1 MFYLFDFNKHLI
13 IIGTDKMHY
22 GGIYMNRPNAPWLKF
37 FGDIPET
44 IEYPQGSMYEAIKY
58 AYDNNLYNNAKNDAY
73 VFQGK
78 STSHKQFF
86 DKIDAVAKAFT
97 AIGITA
103 GDKVTIC
110 MPNAPQGVDAF
121 YALNRISAVPA
132 MIHPL
137 SAAGEITFYIEN
149 SQSKAIVVLDMF
161 YEKVLEAL
169 KDVERPVKVIVAR
182 IKDELPFPLN
192 LLYPL
197 TVKDKPAPLPA
208 DNSDVI
214 SWADFI
220 AGGKAVKS
228 LPETF
233 PSKDDTA
240 VILFSGGT
248 TGTSK
253 GIELTNMNMNAL
265 GYQVS
270 NAAGFS
276 MENLRMFSVMP
287 LFHGFGLGVGVHTAM
302 VCSATCILIPQFTIK
317 TYAKDVLKYKPN
329 VIVGVP
335 TLYEALLRSDGFDGA
350 DLSFL
355 KGVFCGGDSLS
366 VELKKKVDKF
376 LTDHKAK
383 VQIREGYGTTECV
396 TASCLT
402 PFDFFREGSI
412 GIPFPDTYY
421 QVVDPKNDTEVP
433 YGTEGEICICGPTVM
448 KGYLDN
454 AAETASTL
462 RTHADG
468 NVWLHTGDLG
478 TMDEDGFIY
487 YKQRLKRL
495 IIVSGFNVYPSQ
507 VENTIDAHPDV
518 LLSCAIG
525 IPDPYKMHKVKA
537 FVVLR
542 PGVEPSDKIKEE
554 ILEHCRKNI
563 SKYAMPREIEF
574 RSELPKTLVGKVAYR
589 QLEEEEEAKLKAQ
602 ENE

>member
-1 MFYLFDFNKHLI
+1 MNKP
-13 IIGTDKMHY
+13 K
-22 GGIYMNRPNAPWLKF
+22 APWVKF
-37 FGDIPET
+37 YKGIPET
-44 IEYPQGSMYEAIKY
+44 IEYPEGSMYEAIKF
-58 AYDNNLYNNAKNDAY
+58 AADTHIYNNGDNAAY

-78 STSHKQFF
+78 ETSYPQFF
-86 DKIDAVAKAFT
+86 AKVDRIAKAFM
-97 AIGITA
+97 ALGIEK
-103 GDKVTIC
+103 GDRVTIC
-110 MPNAPQGVDAF
+110 MPNAPQGIDAF
-121 YALNRISAVPA
+121 YALNRIGAVPA

-137 SAAGEITFYIEN
+137 SAAGEITFYVKH
-149 SQSKAIVVLDMF
+149 SQSKAVLVLDMF

-169 KDVERPVKVIVAR
+169 KEIDEPVKVIVAK

-192 LLYPL
+192 MLYPL
-197 TVKDKPAPLPA
+197 TVKDKPAPLPK
-208 DNSDVI
+208 NSDTVI
-214 SWADFI
+214 GWNEFLSGAKNI
-220 AGGKAVKS
+220 SK
-228 LPETF
+228 LPDEF
-233 PSKDDTA
+233 PKKEETA

-253 GIELTNMNMNAL
+253 GIELTNLNMNAL

-270 NAAGFS
+270 QSAGFS
-276 MENLRMFSVMP
+276 MEGLRMFSVMP
-287 LFHGFGLGVGVHTAM
+287 LFHGFGLGVGIHTAL
-302 VCSATCILIPQFTIK
+302 VSAATCILIPQFTIK
-317 TYAKDVLKYKPN
+317 TYARDVLKYKPN

-335 TLYEALLRSDGFDGA
+335 TLFEALLRSDGFKNA

-355 KGVFCGGDSLS
+355 RGVFCGGDSLS
-366 VELKKKVDKF
+366 VELKKKVDAF
-376 LTDHKAK
+376 LKEHNAS

-402 PFDFFREGSI
+402 PYDFFREGSI
-412 GIPFPDTYY
+412 GIPFPDVFY
-421 QVVDPKNDTEVP
+421 QIVDPKNDTEVP
-433 YGTEGEICICGPTVM
+433 YGEEGEICICGPTVM

-478 TMDEDGFIY
+478 TMDEDGFVY

-525 IPDPYKMHKVKA
+525 IPDPYKIHKVKA

-574 RSELPKTLVGKVAYR
+574 RTELPKTLVGKVAYR
-589 QLEEEEEAKLKAQ
+589 KLEEEEEAKAKAQ
-602 ENE
+602 KAE

>member
-1 MFYLFDFNKHLI
+1 MNKP
-13 IIGTDKMHY
+13 K
-22 GGIYMNRPNAPWLKF
+22 APWLKYY
-37 FGDIPET
+37 GEIPET
-44 IEYPQGSMYEAIKY
+44 LDYPQGSMYEAIKFAVDTHY
-58 AYDNNLYNNAKNDAY
+58 NENCYKNNAY
-73 VFQGK
+73 EFQGK
-78 STSHKQFF
+78 GTSFPAFLK
-86 DKIDAVAKAFT
+86 KINATAKAFK
-97 AIGITA
+97 AIGINE

-110 MPNAPQGVDAF
+110 MPNAPQGIDSF

-137 SAAGEITFYIEN
+137 SAAGEITFYVKH
-149 SQSKAIVVLDMF
+149 SKSKAVLVLDMF

-169 KDVERPVKVIVAR
+169 EEVDYDVKVIVAH

-192 LLYPL
+192 MLYPL
-197 TVKDKPAPLPA
+197 TVKDKPAPLPKE
-208 DNSDVI
+208 NKNVI
-214 SWADFI
+214 DWKDFM
-220 AGGKAVKS
+220 AGGRSVKS
-228 LPETF
+228 LPDTY

-248 TGTSK
+248 TGISK

-265 GYQVS
+265 GYEV
-270 NAAGFS
+270 AAGAGFT
-276 MENLRMFSVMP
+276 MHNLRMFSVMP
-287 LFHGFGLGVGVHTAM
+287 LFHGFGLGVGIHTAL
-302 VCSATCILIPQFTIK
+302 VNGATCILIPQFTIK
-317 TYAKDVLKYKPN
+317 TYAKDVKKYKPN

-335 TLYEALLRSDGFDGA
+335 TLFEALLRSDGFDGV

-366 VELKKKVDKF
+366 IELKKKVDKF
-376 LTDHKAK
+376 LKEHNAS

-412 GIPFPDTYY
+412 GIPFPDIFY
-421 QVVDPKNDTEVP
+421 QIVDPNTDKELP
-433 YGTEGEICICGPTVM
+433 YGTEGEICIMGPTVM

-454 AAETASTL
+454 KAETASTL
-462 RTHADG
+462 RTHDDG

-525 IPDPYKMHKVKA
+525 VPDPYKMHKVKA

-563 SKYAMPREIEF
+563 SKHAMPREIEF
-574 RSELPKTLVGKVAYR
+574 RTELPKTLVGKVAYR
-589 QLEEEEEAKLKAQ
+589 KLEEEEEAKIRDKA
-602 ENE
+602 N

>member
-1 MFYLFDFNKHLI
+1 MTTPK
-13 IIGTDKMHY
+13 
-22 GGIYMNRPNAPWLKF
+22 APWLKYY
-37 FGDIPET
+37 GDIPHT
-44 IEYPQGSMYEAIKY
+44 LDYPQGSMYEALKY
-58 AYDNNLYNNAKNDAY
+58 AYDNHLNGNGYKNPAY

-78 STSHKQFF
+78 NTSYPEFF
-86 DKIDAVAKAFT
+86 KKIDSIAKSFK
-97 AIGITA
+97 AIGINE

-110 MPNAPQGVDAF
+110 MPNAPQGIDSF
-121 YALNRISAVPA
+121 YALNRIGAVPA

-137 SAAGEITFYIEN
+137 SAEGEINFYVTH
-149 SQSKAIVVLDMF
+149 SHSKAILVLDMF
-161 YEKVLEAL
+161 YEKVLNAL
-169 KDVERPVKVIVAR
+169 KDVEEPVKVIVAH

-192 LLYPL
+192 MLYPL
-197 TVKDKPAPLPA
+197 TVKDKPAPLPK
-208 DNSDVI
+208 DNKDVI
-214 SWADFI
+214 DWKDFI
-220 AGGKAVKS
+220 AGGKAVKD
-228 LPETF
+228 LPDTF
-233 PSKDDTA
+233 PGKDDTA

-248 TGTSK
+248 TGVSK

-270 NAAGFS
+270 SNAGFP
-276 MENLRMFSVMP
+276 MTNLKMFSVMP
-287 LFHGFGLGVGVHTAM
+287 LFHGFGLGVGIHTAL
-302 VCSATCILIPQFTIK
+302 VSCATCILIPQFTIK
-317 TYAKDVLKYKPN
+317 TYARDVLKYKPN

-335 TLYEALLRSDGFDGA
+335 TLFEALLRSDGFKGA

-355 KGVFCGGDSLS
+355 RGVFCGGDSLS
-366 VELKKKVDKF
+366 VELKKKVDAF
-376 LTDHKAK
+376 LKEHNAS

-402 PFDFFREGSI
+402 PYDFFREGSI
-412 GIPFPDTYY
+412 GIPFSDTFY
-421 QVVDPKNDTEVP
+421 QIVDPNTDEEVP
-433 YGTEGEICICGPTVM
+433 YGTEGEICIMGPTVM
-448 KGYLDN
+448 KGYLHN
-454 AAETASTL
+454 KAETASTL
-462 RTHADG
+462 RTHDDG

-563 SKYAMPREIEF
+563 SKHAMPREIEF
-574 RSELPKTLVGKVAYR
+574 RTELPKTLVGKVAYR

-602 ENE
+602 ATE

>member
-1 MFYLFDFNKHLI
+1 MNKP
-13 IIGTDKMHY
+13 K
-22 GGIYMNRPNAPWLKF
+22 APWVKF
-37 FGDIPET
+37 YKGIPET
-44 IEYPQGSMYEAIKY
+44 IEYPEGSMYEAIKF
-58 AYDNNLYNNAKNDAY
+58 AADTHIYNNGDNAAY

-78 STSHKQFF
+78 ETSYPQFF
-86 DKIDAVAKAFT
+86 AKVDRIAKAFM
-97 AIGITA
+97 ALGIEK
-103 GDKVTIC
+103 GDRVTIC
-110 MPNAPQGVDAF
+110 MPNAPQGIDAF
-121 YALNRISAVPA
+121 YALNRIGAVPA

-137 SAAGEITFYIEN
+137 SAAGEITFYVKH
-149 SQSKAIVVLDMF
+149 SQSKAVLVLDMF

-169 KDVERPVKVIVAR
+169 KEIDEPVKVIVAR

-192 LLYPL
+192 MLYPL
-197 TVKDKPAPLPA
+197 TVKDKPAPLPK
-208 DNSDVI
+208 NSDTVI
-214 SWADFI
+214 GWNEFL
-220 AGGKAVKS
+220 AGAKKIS
-228 LPETF
+228 KLPDEF
-233 PSKDDTA
+233 PKEEETA

-253 GIELTNMNMNAL
+253 GIELTNLNMNAL

-270 NAAGFS
+270 QSAGFS
-276 MENLRMFSVMP
+276 MEGLRMFSVMP
-287 LFHGFGLGVGVHTAM
+287 LFHGFGLGVGIHTAL
-302 VCSATCILIPQFTIK
+302 VSAATCILIPQFTIK
-317 TYAKDVLKYKPN
+317 TYARDVLKYKPN

-335 TLYEALLRSDGFDGA
+335 TLFEALLRSDGFKNA

-355 KGVFCGGDSLS
+355 RGVFCGGDSLS
-366 VELKKKVDKF
+366 VELKKKVDAF
-376 LTDHKAK
+376 LKEHNAP

-402 PFDFFREGSI
+402 PYDFFREGSI
-412 GIPFPDTYY
+412 GIPFPDVFY
-421 QVVDPKNDTEVP
+421 QIVDPKNDTEVP
-433 YGTEGEICICGPTVM
+433 YGEEGEICICGPTVM

-478 TMDEDGFIY
+478 TMDEDGFVY

-525 IPDPYKMHKVKA
+525 IPDPYKIHKVKA

-574 RSELPKTLVGKVAYR
+574 RTELPKTLVGKVAYR
-589 QLEEEEEAKLKAQ
+589 KLEEEEEAKAKAQ
-602 ENE
+602 KTE